1 MEDHKLDLR
10 ADKQA
15 WLAMVEGLKNAS
27 GWAPDDSPIEII
39 QTHISMVLLGKRRVL
54 KLKKPVDFGFLN
66 YKSLEKCRLA
76 CEAEIEL
83 NRRLCPDVY
92 LRVQPIVETKSGF
105 QLSDVGRIVDYG
117 VLMKRLPNDL
127 MVDRMV
133 ARSVL
138 TESIINRIAD
148 RLSHFHQEA
157 MRGPEIDSYG
167 NPELIRRNW
176 EENFTRPL
184 LMSAA
189 R

>member
-1 MEDHKLDLR
+1 MVIFAFNPLLR
-10 ADKQA
+10 
-15 WLAMVEGLKNAS
+15 LS
-27 GWAPDDSPIEII
+27 
-39 QTHISMVLLGKRRVL
+39 R
-54 KLKKPVDFGFLN
+54 DFNFPRG
-66 YKSLEKCRLA
+66 
-76 CEAEIEL
+76 
-83 NRRLCPDVY
+83 
-92 LRVQPIVETKSGF
+92 
-105 QLSDVGRIVDYG
+105 GRIVDYG